1 MEAQRMGYLK
11 RRLEFYKRTQKRI
24 KSLKE
29 GPKTT
34 SIGLGDVICV
44 WGDTGPIYGV
54 VTEEGVVKN
63 CILLS
68 PELFLAGDGLLL
80 RVKHL
85 VNLLRV
91 TPVNFY
97 LTPSAQRACE
107 VIGKLKQEDLT
118 KVVENHQKLRE
129 ENWTGVRKEFFE
141 YETKRIEILYDMFLE
156 FRKQNE
162 QSESQTVTVRWDEL
176 KHLFEEKDLELIFR
190 DVPVAQSSAVD
201 LGKFLIVRTESGIR
215 IIFSDEL
222 ISKTGKVTLVGKIVY
237 SGRIPPELFITFENP
252 PAVETL
258 KNILNVDVESE

>member
-1 MEAQRMGYLK
+1 MVSYLEK
-11 RRLEFYKRTQKRI
+11 CFRRYKRLNKKIRR
-24 KSLKE
+24 LKE
-29 GPKTT
+29 GPNTP
-34 SIGLGDVICV
+34 SIRAGDVICIY
-44 WGDTGPIYGV
+44 GDTGPVYGLV
-54 VTEEGVVKN
+54 FEDGVVKN

-68 PELFLAGDGLLL
+68 PELLLPAEGLIV
-80 RVKHL
+80 RVDHL
-85 VNLLRV
+85 VNSLRV
-91 TPVNFY
+91 TPINFY
-97 LTPSAQRACE
+97 LTPSTQRACE

-118 KVVENHQKLRE
+118 KVVGNHQKLRE

-156 FRKQNE
+156 FLNQIE
-162 QSESQTVTVRWDEL
+162 QSESQTVTLRWDEL
-176 KHLFEEKDLELIFR
+176 KRLFEEKDLELIFP

-222 ISKTGKVTLVGKIVY
+222 ISKTGKLTLVGKTIY

-258 KNILNVDVESE
+258 KNILNVDVGAERE